1 MTTFKENSRDSEEYD
16 HIEVKEEKK
25 EQEQKN
31 KEANLKCLRRLLS
44 LLLNEKEI

>member
-25 EQEQKN
+25 EQQ
-31 KEANLKCLRRLLS
+31 LTTDF
-44 LLLNEKEI
+44 